1 MEDTS
6 ILVLGSSGYLGKNFI
21 NLCSSNKVNISKMS
35 LQGTPEININSFK
48 TIIDFSMLRRE
59 ALPWDK
65 ESILQFEK
73 QHEILVDKIAVN
85 KQNYFRVSSI
95 FDIRNYAR
103 IDEYTK
109 LSKKISNNIFKIA
122 PKSGAIFYSHAV
134 YGGVS
139 SSSFIDNGIFKN
151 EFINES
157 IRDYIFVEE
166 LSRNLLE
173 HILADSKSFRAFE
186 IGTAKPFLST
196 EIRKFLLRDK
206 EKSRLKSIDNNSEKY
221 IHLNKS
227 NLVCSAIQPKI
238 QGVSKILL
246 DDHLSEYLVDFYSN

>member
-1 MEDTS
+1 MKDTS
-6 ILVLGSSGYLGKNFI
+6 ILVLGSSGYLGKNFT
-21 NLCSSNKVNISKMS
+21 NLCSSNKINISKMS
-35 LQGTPEININSFK
+35 LQDAPKININSFR

-65 ESILQFEK
+65 DSILQFEK
-73 QHEILVDKIAVN
+73 QHEMLLENISAN

-95 FDIRNYAR
+95 FDIRNFAR

-109 LSKKISNNIFKIA
+109 LSKKISNNIFKVT

-139 SSSFIDNGIFKN
+139 SSSFIDNGILKN

-186 IGTAKPFLST
+186 IGTAKPYLST
-196 EIRKFLLRDK
+196 EIRKFLLRDS
-206 EKSRLKSIDNNSEKY
+206 ESRLKTIDNNSEKY
-221 IHLNKS
+221 IDLNKS
-227 NLVCSAIQPKI
+227 NLVCSANQPKI
-238 QGVSKILL
+238 QGVSKILI
-246 DDHLSEYLVDFYSN
+246 DDHLSEYLVSFYSN